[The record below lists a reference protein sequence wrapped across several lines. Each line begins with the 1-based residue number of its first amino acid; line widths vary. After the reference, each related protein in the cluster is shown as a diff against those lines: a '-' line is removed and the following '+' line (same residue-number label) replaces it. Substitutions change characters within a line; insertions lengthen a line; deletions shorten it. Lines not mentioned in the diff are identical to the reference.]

1 MILDSDDTIP
11 EDFLEK
17 IDIAFS
23 GSCIDGVLFKCKWDD
38 GSISPIHPF
47 PHKRIDLNE
56 LLKIIQS
63 NPTRRMEW
71 RSVVRV
77 STRENVMW
85 GGGHRKM
92 EKYHY
97 DLVTHYQVYG
107 SNAVIRNYHS
117 DAEDQISK
125 SGLHGDTSSSVER
138 DRVLGAIEVL
148 NEYGARMKKIAPK
161 RYLHQLGFMYFHASV
176 LRKKDLASFSLLA
189 NNHKEWLGFRFRV
202 LAPFVFYANTLRR
215 LTRQKLLGLYKT
227 LYGRTF

>member
-1 MILDSDDTIP
+1 MFVTKSCLLSQAESDLFMILDSDDTIP

-77 STRENVMW
+77 LL
-85 GGGHRKM
+85 
-92 EKYHY
+92 EK
-97 DLVTHYQVYG
+97 T
-107 SNAVIRNYHS
+107 
-117 DAEDQISK
+117 
-125 SGLHGDTSSSVER
+125 
-138 DRVLGAIEVL
+138 
-148 NEYGARMKKIAPK
+148 
-161 RYLHQLGFMYFHASV
+161 
-176 LRKKDLASFSLLA
+176 
-189 NNHKEWLGFRFRV
+189 
-202 LAPFVFYANTLRR
+202 
-215 LTRQKLLGLYKT
+215 
-227 LYGRTF
+227 